1 MDKKQIKKK
10 RMLTAIIISLV
21 ICVLG
26 VIVLKLDLPNADIGG
41 TKESETMDGY
51 VFNGVNWQRP
61 NLCEPDWETDIFT
74 LERYLEL
81 PRYLTYTEGGYS
93 ETIVDIENSD
103 YATDD
108 VVCMMHSYFNALMH
122 GDADKVNSFYTDDYF
137 KENSRYEK
145 FTMQKIYDME
155 MEYITERDDNI
166 NGIPCTVY
174 VYKVGYKILEN
185 DGTFRTDIQHDN
197 AKIPLFYE
205 LVDTGY
211 SVKISSVSSKYQP

>member
-1 MDKKQIKKK
+1 MDKKQIRK
-10 RMLTAIIISLV
+10 RRMIIAIIVALV

-26 VIVLKLDLPNADIGG
+26 VISLKLDFLTADIRDS
-41 TKESETMDGY
+41 KDSETMDGY
-51 VFNGVNWQRP
+51 VFNGVSWQRP

-81 PRYLTYTEGGYS
+81 NRYLMYTKHGVS
-93 ETIVDIENSD
+93 ETIVDIDS
-103 YATDD
+103 YYYDD
-108 VVCMMHSYFNALMH
+108 TVHMMYEYFDALMH
-122 GDADKVNSFYTDDYF
+122 GDAEKLNSFYTEDYF
-137 KENSRYEK
+137 KENPKYEK

-155 MEYITERDDNI
+155 MEYITERDETI

-185 DGTFRTDIQHDN
+185 DGTFRADIQQDN

-205 LVDTGY
+205 LVDTGS
-211 SVKISSVSSKYQP
+211 SVKISSVSGKYIP

>member
-1 MDKKQIKKK
+1 MI
-10 RMLTAIIISLV
+10 TAIIFILA
-21 ICVLG
+21 ICILG
-26 VIVLKLDLPNADIGG
+26 GIVLKLDILNPDIVGK
-41 TKESETMDGY
+41 KETDTMDGY

-81 PRYLTYTEGGYS
+81 NRYLTYTKDGVS
-93 ETIVDIENSD
+93 ETIVDINAD
-103 YATDD
+103 YYDD
-108 VVCMMHSYFNALMH
+108 TVHMMQAYFDALMH
-122 GDADKVNSFYTDDYF
+122 GDAEKVNSFYTEDYF
-137 KENSRYEK
+137 KENPRYEK

-185 DGTFRTDIQHDN
+185 DGTFRDDIQHDN

-205 LVDTGY
+205 LIDTGN
-211 SVKISSVSSKYQP
+211 SVKISSVSSKYSG